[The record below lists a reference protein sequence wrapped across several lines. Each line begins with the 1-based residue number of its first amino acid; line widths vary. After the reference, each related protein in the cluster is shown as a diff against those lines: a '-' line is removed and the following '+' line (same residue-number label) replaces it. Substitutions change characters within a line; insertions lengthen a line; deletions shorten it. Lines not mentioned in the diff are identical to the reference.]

1 MRSVRVAFISIQY
14 IVSVVESQNLYP
26 QGLACSANS
35 TSELEL
41 LVAERRPK
49 SWFSEMPLCIAL
61 PQIKPNM
68 YISLMLQHFDQPLS
82 RLQAFV
88 VGVKTRYY
96 TDPCLCPSNQ
106 AQHRWPAW
114 QPAHQTL
121 ITYLV
126 LRHND
131 SFLTQRQHAF
141 VQ

>member
-1 MRSVRVAFISIQY
+1 MIKDMRSVQVAFISILY

-26 QGLACSANS
+26 NN

-41 LVAERRPK
+41 LVAEPRPK
-49 SWFSEMPLCIAL
+49 SWFSELPLCIAL

-88 VGVKTRYY
+88 AGVKTRYY

-131 SFLTQRQHAF
+131 SFPTQR
-141 VQ
+141 